1 MIGSIALY
9 AGGDNSRI
17 SVRILNSPR
26 YFERCASPSSK
37 TEASLPFSWKIAERV
52 FHIRPFPPP
61 ENRGQQNGGDSLDFF
76 PFTRHNNNDKGC
88 YIRLFIVFHL
98 IIARL
103 LINFHLNRN
112 QISILSNDTVY
123 IHIYIFIRY
132 NVYHNVYYG
141 GWGGRRK
148 FVDTRV

>member
-1 MIGSIALY
+1 MRVSLFEN
-9 AGGDNSRI
+9 GG
-17 SVRILNSPR
+17 LSP
-26 YFERCASPSSK
+26 
-37 TEASLPFSWKIAERV
+37 ASLGKLLNAFSIFVLSPPLRIAANKMAATRS
-52 FHIRPFPPP
+52 I
-61 ENRGQQNGGDSLDFF
+61 FF
-76 PFTRHNNNDKGC
+76 QHPFTRHNNNNDKGC

-123 IHIYIFIRY
+123 THIYLSDIMFIIMFITE
-132 NVYHNVYYG
+132 G
-141 GWGGRRK
+141 GGGGRK